1 MLKRLGLVVGLQLG
15 LLSVALAAIETP
27 DTAQA
32 YRAQGRA
39 ALSDLVTANE
49 ARAAL
54 GDTPRALRDR
64 AILAVVQ
71 APTEGLSEQTLE
83 SLEGYRAQHPDDR
96 YAKMYE
102 GYGWLFTAGEYVKK
116 KNYFRAAELA
126 KRGFFLMDEAVDEQ
140 PEDWRLRLLRARVD
154 VYVPAEFGRHVVALK
169 DLRYLAENPTQ
180 VPPQLS
186 SLVDFLQIRA
196 FDAAGQGERAQQ
208 LGGELGRVALWA
220 ELLQGKEPR
229 LFMTPDEVEFVLAV
243 IVDTKQ

>member
-1 MLKRLGLVVGLQLG
+1 
-15 LLSVALAAIETP
+15 
-27 DTAQA
+27 
-32 YRAQGRA
+32 
-39 ALSDLVTANE
+39 
-49 ARAAL
+49 
-54 GDTPRALRDR
+54 
-64 AILAVVQ
+64 
-71 APTEGLSEQTLE
+71 
-83 SLEGYRAQHPDDR
+83 
-96 YAKMYE
+96 
-102 GYGWLFTAGEYVKK
+102 
-116 KNYFRAAELA
+116 
-126 KRGFFLMDEAVDEQ
+126 MDEAVDEQ